1 MYKMAVTCS
10 LKDLVSLRTMST
22 ENRRSAELWKKFQD
36 STSIVDASKFVLKS
50 RSVEFATV
58 IRSVS
63 SNKIITYACGEKC
76 AFITREPVPD
86 SMSTFE
92 DVCVSNAY
100 TAYTRSFLSDDFSIL
115 MNSAMQS
122 MGVVFYHGRPIVYL
136 NVLVHDS
143 VFDLIE
149 NQDSRVKLAEF
160 CSSQNIADFKPIKG
174 SFEELICD
182 SFVVVGGSTNE

>member
-1 MYKMAVTCS
+1 MFKLALTCS
-10 LKDLVSLRTMST
+10 LNELVSLRSISA
-22 ENRRSAELWKKFQD
+22 ESRKSAELWSKFQN
-36 STSIVDASKFVLKS
+36 SVSLVDDSKFVLKS

-63 SNKIITYACGEKC
+63 SNKIITYACGAKC

-115 MNSAMQS
+115 MQSTMQS
-122 MGVVFYHGRPIVYL
+122 MGVVFYCGRPVVYL
-136 NVLVHDS
+136 NVLVKDS
-143 VFDLIE
+143 VLDQALKH
-149 NQDSRVKLAEF
+149 DGVKLADY
-160 CSSQNIADFKPIKG
+160 CSLDSISDFRPIKG
-174 SFEELICD
+174 SFEELISD
-182 SFVVVGGSTNE
+182 SFVCVGGGTQ